1 MENVVSNYLKFIGIP
16 ISDRIIKKRIASH
29 PDYPSILAISDT
41 LTQFNIPHSIGKIQS
56 KSLADVQYP
65 ILVHIQSGYGSLLQI
80 NQYEDARLL
89 SEKLNQWSG
98 VVIKAEPVKTIID
111 SENRQAL
118 LEEKRFRILVSILLL
133 TSIALI
139 TSTSLMLFNW
149 TMLILLTTSIAG
161 AITGYFLYAKDIGI
175 TYESVEQ
182 FCSSGT
188 GAGCGSVIRSKELFG
203 FISLSDLTLSY
214 FTFQLLVIGILI
226 PFWPNDSILY
236 LKGLLVLATL
246 PVIGYTIWLQAVD
259 IKKWCRLCIVVAGI
273 MMIQVLIFGFLF
285 YDDINSIEID
295 IAAFLVMCLLFGIT
309 IPSLLLLKQLILQK
323 NMFLSNEI
331 AVTRIKNSPDVFI
344 NILKKQKL
352 ADVTPFENEFRVGN
366 IDAIINITIAVNLFC
381 APCKREIK
389 EMSELISIY
398 PDKVSLSIRLLKSR
412 DDQQIGYRIIHSWL
426 HCNNKHSNNGS
437 KGLDMLNK
445 WYESMNA
452 DQFSRLYP
460 INENNPA
467 PEVNSLL
474 LDHYNWIA
482 KTGITKTPS
491 TFING
496 FELPSNYRVK
506 DLLVLIPTLEDNFIH
521 EHLVISDPKN

>member
-1 MENVVSNYLKFIGIP
+1 M
-16 ISDRIIKKRIASH
+16 
-29 PDYPSILAISDT
+29 
-41 LTQFNIPHSIGKIQS
+41 
-56 KSLADVQYP
+56 
-65 ILVHIQSGYGSLLQI
+65 QI

-398 PDKVSLSIRLLKSR
+398 PDKVSLSI
-412 DDQQIGYRIIHSWL
+412 
-426 HCNNKHSNNGS
+426 
-437 KGLDMLNK
+437 
-445 WYESMNA
+445 
-452 DQFSRLYP
+452 
-460 INENNPA
+460 
-467 PEVNSLL
+467 
-474 LDHYNWIA
+474 
-482 KTGITKTPS
+482 
-491 TFING
+491 
-496 FELPSNYRVK
+496 
-506 DLLVLIPTLEDNFIH
+506 
-521 EHLVISDPKN
+521 